1 MKKQKIL
8 ALSVGRSDYDRYYP
22 VIKKLNEI
30 KSVNFYLYLTKAHF
44 DPIFGNTFKFIDRK
58 FKILNNNFSS
68 VAKSDF
74 VSSFSKDLNYLNTQI
89 KKIKPH
95 KIIVLGDRFE
105 MLMGPIVA
113 MPYNIPVIHFYGGA
127 VTLGAIDELVRHAIT
142 KMSHYHFTLLP
153 QYKRRVSQLGE
164 EKWRIKTVG
173 MHELKL
179 LKSIS
184 TINKIKLSKL
194 LKFNFKKPYILL
206 TFHPVT
212 LDLNNIEAQMEQL
225 IKAVKQSKLNAV
237 ITYPNFDPKYKKV
250 INLIRKNFKNKKNFL
265 IVKNLGK
272 KFYSSI
278 LKHSTLV
285 LGNSSSGIV
294 EAASF
299 KIPVVNIG
307 IRQEG
312 KYKPINVIDTSYSS
326 NRILKAITIAQSNKF
341 KIKLSRM
348 TNPYENKISLKK
360 LINLIIKLKVN
371 DKLLRKKF
379 IDIK

>member
-44 DPIFGNTFKFIDRK
+44 DPIFGKTFKFIDRK

-184 TINKIKLSKL
+184 TNKIKLSKL

>member
-44 DPIFGNTFKFIDRK
+44 DPIFGKTFKFIDRK

-312 KYKPINVIDTSYSS
+312 KYKPINVIDTS
-326 NRILKAITIAQSNKF
+326 
-341 KIKLSRM
+341 
-348 TNPYENKISLKK
+348 
-360 LINLIIKLKVN
+360 
-371 DKLLRKKF
+371 
-379 IDIK
+379 